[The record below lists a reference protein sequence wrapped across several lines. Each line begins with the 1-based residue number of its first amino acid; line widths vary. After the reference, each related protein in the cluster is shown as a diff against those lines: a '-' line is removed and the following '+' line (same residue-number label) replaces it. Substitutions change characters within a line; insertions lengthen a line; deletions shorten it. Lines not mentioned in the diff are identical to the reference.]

1 VMAHT
6 LACYMLAS
14 MLGAWCAMA
23 GGLASDGTVG
33 PLIVTAGVWIVGTIF
48 FCLYVLTGGA

>member
-1 VMAHT
+1 MAHT
-6 LACYMLAS
+6 LACYILAS

-33 PLIVTAGVWIVGTIF
+33 PLIVTAVVWIVGTIS